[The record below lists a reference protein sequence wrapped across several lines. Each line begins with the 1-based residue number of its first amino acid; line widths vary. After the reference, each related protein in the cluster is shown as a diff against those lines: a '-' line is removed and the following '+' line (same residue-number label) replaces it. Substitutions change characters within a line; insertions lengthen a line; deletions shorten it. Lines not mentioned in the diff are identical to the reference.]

1 MIKDYQ
7 QTVQS
12 MLILKINIHKDK
24 QTLNISQTKWMK
36 QKLSKYSPSDNKSMK
51 NKTTKIFS

>member
-12 MLILKINIHKDK
+12 MFILKINIHKDK

>member
-1 MIKDYQ
+1 MIKDSQ